1 MAVRAIRKVD
11 RTTSFWARIAS
22 VRSAWS
28 WSLSDGIDLHHDP
41 VPGTAALHASTGPFL
56 QRVDAL
62 GGLRLRQIPLRLFS
76 RFSRQRLKVRGL
88 GPGHRLLPR
97 NPFVGIF
104 LHPCVLVGHEFLLLT
119 PVSA

>member
-11 RTTSFWARIAS
+11 RTTSFCARIAS

-28 WSLSDGIDLHHDP
+28 WSLSDGIDLHRA
-41 VPGTAALHASTGPFL
+41 VPGTAVLHASTGPFL

-62 GGLRLRQIPLRLFS
+62 GGLGLRQIRLRLFS
-76 RFSRQRLKVRGL
+76 RFSRECLKVRGL

-97 NPFVGIF
+97 HPLVGI
-104 LHPCVLVGHEFLLLT
+104 LQRPWVLLGHEFLLLT